1 MYLNTYD
8 KYLSNETNFTLISN
22 ITDKKKFQQLFNIT
36 HNLLTARTRFISTRY
51 LIYYL
56 RTHMTYPF

>member
-36 HNLLTARTRFISTRY
+36 HNLLTEHNLFQPVI
-51 LIYYL
+51 
-56 RTHMTYPF
+56 